1 MNPIEAEGSG
11 RRPSPCWSA
20 TCSKRGAARRVE
32 AGTAIDNLAMRRVLE
47 RLGLV
52 EEGILRSWYPSEDG
66 GVDCVMYGM
75 TRTDYQNQED
85 RWTRT
90 S

>member
-1 MNPIEAEGSG
+1 
-11 RRPSPCWSA
+11 
-20 TCSKRGAARRVE
+20 
-32 AGTAIDNLAMRRVLE
+32 MRRVLE

-52 EEGILRSWYPSEDG
+52 EEGILRSWYPPEDG